1 MPVKQAETSSW
12 RREVRVGAEGG
23 GAGVVVFLDRGI
35 VSPWKGVVAVK
46 AVVASSRP
54 RGYRQ
59 AQQGNQKEPARVR
72 VNAASGYSRLSS
84 RDESAC
90 FLKTFCT

>member
-1 MPVKQAETSSW
+1 M
-12 RREVRVGAEGG
+12 RVGVEVDVG

-72 VNAASGYSRLSS
+72 VNAASGYSRLYPC
-84 RDESAC
+84 DESAC
-90 FLKTFCT
+90 FSGTFCT